1 HTFGT
6 FVTAGNI
13 VVGTII
19 FIILVIIQFIVITK
33 GAGRIAEV
41 AARFTLDAMPGK
53 QMAVDADLNAGII
66 FETEAKDRRRN
77 IGREADFYGA
87 MDGAAKFVR
96 GDAIA
101 GIIITIVNIIGGF
114 IVGMT
119 MLGMGFQ
126 EALKRFTILTIG
138 DGLVTQMPALMIST
152 ASGIIVARA
161 ASKQNLG
168 DEVMAQL
175 TQSTKSMYTG
185 AAFMGLMAL
194 IP

>member
-1 HTFGT
+1 
-6 FVTAGNI
+6 
-13 VVGTII
+13 
-19 FIILVIIQFIVITK
+19 
-33 GAGRIAEV
+33 
-41 AARFTLDAMPGK
+41 
-53 QMAVDADLNAGII
+53 
-66 FETEAKDRRRN
+66 
-77 IGREADFYGA
+77 
-87 MDGAAKFVR
+87 R

-194 IP
+194 IPGMPTVPFLLISGAVAGLAVLVGRGKKARKAEDEAQTEKQAEKEESAANPD